1 MKLINNR
8 YQQFFDFDKNPC
20 NLLVVENSKEY
31 FKVLK
36 ELHNETNGKEDSDF
50 MLSDNGKTL
59 KLSKVALFIYEFLDL
74 DINNKKIANEICRR
88 VAEILTEKDYSED
101 FCKINQLLIKIN
113 DDLIQNFDFV
123 VNYDSDMDFEKFIK
137 LSNYQIGEEASLL
150 EKLSSYIKIFIT
162 LKKCNLV
169 IFAGLFELLSKEE
182 IDLLIKQLAYNEINC
197 LFVEP
202 TLKYNIDNLGKIIID
217 KDLCEI

>member
-36 ELHNETNGKEDSDF
+36 ELHNEINGKEDSDF

-59 KLSKVALFIYEFLDL
+59 RLSKVALFIYEFLDL

-88 VAEILTEKDYSED
+88 VAEILTEKD
-101 FCKINQLLIKIN
+101 
-113 DDLIQNFDFV
+113 
-123 VNYDSDMDFEKFIK
+123 
-137 LSNYQIGEEASLL
+137 
-150 EKLSSYIKIFIT
+150 
-162 LKKCNLV
+162 
-169 IFAGLFELLSKEE
+169 
-182 IDLLIKQLAYNEINC
+182 
-197 LFVEP
+197 
-202 TLKYNIDNLGKIIID
+202 
-217 KDLCEI
+217 